1 MPPNKKSLKSA
12 IKSNGKGKGKQGQQS
27 PKTKLTK
34 AVQVA
39 LPREESPDQQDL
51 APTEEEEEEE
61 QDLLEFD
68 EEMQQLPMS
77 GEEDSDEG
85 SGSEDESDDV
95 TPEAMERMM
104 KLLGEVDAAELGL
117 VMDGDEDEEE
127 EGSDDEEEEGSDDDA
142 EELYEELEEDDT
154 DIVPVEKNTTNDKVS
169 PPSNT
174 SLLVLPCRYE
184 TDSERGV
191 QIARLLSNEYS
202 LQSK

>member
-1 MPPNKKSLKSA
+1 MPPNKKSVKSA
-12 IKSNGKGKGKQGQQS
+12 IKSNGKGKGKQGQS

-61 QDLLEFD
+61 DLLEFD

-77 GEEDSDEG
+77 GEEDSDEDA
-85 SGSEDESDDV
+85 SEDESDDV

-127 EGSDDEEEEGSDDDA
+127 EGSDDEEEEGSNQEEEGSDEDV

-169 PPSNT
+169 PPLQYFST
-174 SLLVLPCRYE
+174 S
-184 TDSERGV
+184 SS
-191 QIARLLSNEYS
+191 LS
-202 LQSK
+202 L